1 MKPSNELSIYFN
13 LRKVERTS
21 KNEKFPIYCRV
32 SLRGERM
39 NYSTKLMVELKYW
52 CKLSQRVKTGSREH
66 LAVNN
71 QLNTLYNKITT
82 LYSERLM
89 TDKDLDID
97 EISELIFERRGKL
110 AREKKKNENP
120 ELRALIERY
129 LEDIN
134 ARFNSKLIAH
144 QTLKSYKSSTKTLL
158 EFIKMYYGTNSIR
171 LDKIDRGFFSE
182 FESFLMVQRGLNE
195 NTANKVAKHF
205 DRFIC
210 YAYERDWILEKPR
223 FKVTLKYRNPQRI
236 ILTLDEIRQLEVQPL
251 SNKDLDELRDC
262 AIFQCYTGLAYSEIK
277 ALNKHHIKD
286 IFGKKWIVMNRK
298 KTGSE
303 VKLVILPKA
312 LAILNK
318 YENHSYCNENEQ
330 LLPIRSNCRYNV
342 KLKEIQ
348 KQCGFNTKL
357 NSHLFRHTF
366 SSTIALSLGL
376 PMETLSK
383 CLGHQNLATTA
394 IYGKILNNRIFDD
407 FEKLEARLAVTL

>member
-1 MKPSNELSIYFN
+1 M
-13 LRKVERTS
+13 
-21 KNEKFPIYCRV
+21 
-32 SLRGERM
+32 
-39 NYSTKLMVELKYW
+39 
-52 CKLSQRVKTGSREH
+52 
-66 LAVNN
+66 
-71 QLNTLYNKITT
+71 
-82 LYSERLM
+82 
-89 TDKDLDID
+89 
-97 EISELIFERRGKL
+97 
-110 AREKKKNENP
+110 
-120 ELRALIERY
+120 
-129 LEDIN
+129 
-134 ARFNSKLIAH
+134 
-144 QTLKSYKSSTKTLL
+144 
-158 EFIKMYYGTNSIR
+158 
-171 LDKIDRGFFSE
+171 DKIDRGFFSE
-182 FESFLMVQRGLNE
+182 FESFLMVQKGLNE

-205 DRFIC
+205 DRFLC

-251 SNKDLDELRDC
+251 SNMDLDELRDC

-318 YENHSYCNENEQ
+318 YENNSYCNENDQ

-348 KQCGFNTKL
+348 RQCGFNTKL

-366 SSTIALSLGL
+366 SSTVALSLGL